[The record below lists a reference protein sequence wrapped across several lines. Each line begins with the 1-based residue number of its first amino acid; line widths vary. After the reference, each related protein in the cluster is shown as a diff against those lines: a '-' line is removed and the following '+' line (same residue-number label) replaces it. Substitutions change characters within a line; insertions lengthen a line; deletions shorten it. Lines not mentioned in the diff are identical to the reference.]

1 MNQGK
6 QAKFENWLETAEK
19 LVQKSANEVACP
31 CCGSTS
37 LKVKDVEYG
46 FGHDKGVQRYM
57 SCKCCGAFKGV
68 NLRRAGELREPMLR
82 AAE

>member
-1 MNQGK
+1 MEK
-6 QAKFENWLETAEK
+6 LRDVKFQSWVETAEA
-19 LVQKSANEVACP
+19 LVTRSTREVRCP

-46 FGHDKGVQRYM
+46 LGYDRGVQRYM
-57 SCKCCGAFKGV
+57 SCTSCGAFSGV
-68 NLRRAGELREPMLR
+68 SLRRAGELAPPMLM